1 MKRILGLLTFG
12 LGVLLLVMAPV
23 IKFAVAPGLLKAPI
37 DLDVTLP
44 HGGENF
50 TYLSAKD
57 GGEIVLPYVS
67 VSRHIRT
74 NTELSND
81 KVGVYEQAL
90 CLSRSDDK
98 AQLPCTTGSDD
109 RTIANYYRSFAFDRK
124 TAQAVN
130 GNVCGSDGKSACNNT
145 YNDKPVSREG
155 VGSIFPMGTE
165 KKDYLVW
172 DDPSGKA
179 WPAKFS
185 GTEKIEGLETYKF
198 VQTIT
203 DAPADTKGLPSLY
216 SNTRTLWIEPNTG
229 ATIHGQ
235 EQLDQRLTGEEP
247 GKTEINPQL
256 KDKTALK
263 GTLAFLPEANKI
275 QADKAREGI
284 KSINM
289 ISKWLPLALL
299 LLGGLL
305 TLLGWL
311 LSRGGKEDNTS
322 RAARRGAGPDES
334 RERVVR
340 SGSTGASAP
349 TERIDRA
356 ERGDRTERVES
367 VDRFDETRSRR
378 DGR

>member
-1 MKRILGLLTFG
+1 MKRILGLLAFG

-23 IKFAVAPGLLKAPI
+23 IKFAVAPGLLKAPV

-74 NTELSND
+74 NTDLSND
-81 KVGVYEQAL
+81 KVAVYEQAL

-124 TAQAVN
+124 TGMAVN
-130 GNVCGSDGKSACNNT
+130 GNVCGSDGKTDCKNT
-145 YNDKPVSREG
+145 YNDKPVTREG

-185 GTEKIEGLETYKF
+185 GVEKIEGLETYKF

-216 SNTRTLWIEPNTG
+216 SNTRTLWVEPRTG

-235 EQLDQRLTGEEP
+235 EELDQRLTGEEP
-247 GKTEINPQL
+247 GKSGLNPQL
-256 KDKTALK
+256 ENKTALK

-284 KSINM
+284 KSIDM
-289 ISKWLPLALL
+289 ITKWLPLALL
-299 LLGGLL
+299 VLGALLALLGY
-305 TLLGWL
+305 L
-311 LSRGGKEDNTS
+311 LSRRGRDDDDQ
-322 RAARRGAGPDES
+322 RAARRTVGPDES

-340 SGSTGASAP
+340 SGSAGASAP
-349 TERIDRA
+349 TERMEPA
-356 ERGDRTERVES
+356 
-367 VDRFDETRSRR
+367 VDRRGRDL